1 MKNEKT
7 NTTKTERNPGVLAAV
22 GTVVVVVVVVGFLA
36 RKSCKHFQNTVVSQT
51 QQQLL
56 TIAKTEAKNIERQLK
71 DIYSELDLLALNPTV
86 KKSIKN
92 NISRDQMPDNAY
104 CPGQNTFEHM
114 MHAGLVSS
122 LYRIDSEG
130 IVQER
135 IPARKDCIGSD
146 FSHMPGVKCILE
158 ENYLEHLSHDEANSR
173 HISKVFTTDSGK
185 KAISVCAPV
194 FEEKENIGILRAL
207 VCLESIN
214 RKLSKTK
221 VGRYGHIQIFD
232 DDGTVIA
239 YPRAD
244 QIGKDVIALR
254 KEAFPDYD
262 WSEME
267 AVVTR
272 MANGEEGTGSY
283 HSVWWD
289 ADKSPFTKK
298 LTAFAPIKLYH
309 NWWSLGVTMCYGEVS
324 GPVIAQTRN
333 IAMAASLLI
342 LVFAGAG
349 LWLYKTQKEKTKL
362 AAKAE
367 SAHILREM
375 NQQLNSEI
383 TERKQAEET
392 LRTRE
397 IQLSNAMKI
406 ASLGYWEYD
415 VAEDL
420 FTFNDHL
427 YGIFHTTAKQ
437 VGGYTMKSARY
448 AELFLH
454 PEDRQIVAIE
464 TKKAIETTDP
474 HYSRQL
480 EHRIVYA
487 TGETRYISVRFVIIK
502 DKQGGTIKT
511 FGANQDITERKRT
524 EEMLRQA
531 KRQAEAANETKSQFL
546 ANMSHEIRTPMN
558 GIVGFA
564 DLLAEE
570 ELTDEQRESVIIVR
584 NCAHDLLKVINDVL
598 DISKIE
604 AGKLDTEMINCS
616 LEELLHSVASLAGAQ
631 AEKKGL
637 DFRVISAGQGL
648 PARILTDPTRL
659 RQCLINLVGNALKF
673 TEQGH
678 IHLRMSLG
686 QIDDQTFICF
696 VLEDTGIGIGPEQQ
710 RTIFESF
717 IQADGSTTRKYG
729 GTGLGL
735 TITRQ
740 LAELLGGKLTVT
752 SELGQGSIFT
762 LMIPAGLDV
771 TKEQALD
778 MDGLVEQSN
787 RNSEHLVQ
795 TRFSGHILIAEDID
809 TNQKIIK
816 RQLEK
821 HGATVTIVENGQE
834 AVTAALAQSF
844 DLILMDIQMP
854 VMNGYEAT
862 RTLREKEITTPI
874 VALTA
879 HAMKGDEQKCL
890 DAGCDDY
897 LSKPVD
903 SNKLEQILGKY
914 LSSV

>member
-1 MKNEKT
+1 MTYKEKRMPT
-7 NTTKTERNPGVLAAV
+7 ILAIDDKPDNLVTISALLKMMMPDTAV
-22 GTVVVVVVVVGFLA
+22 
-36 RKSCKHFQNTVVSQT
+36 QT
-51 QQQLL
+51 ALSGPEGIAKAKAALPDVILLDIIMPEMDGYEVCRRLRADRITRHIPIILL
-56 TIAKTEAKNIERQLK
+56 TALETDAQSRIKGLEMGADAFLTKPVDEGELCAQINVMLRIRKAENLLLQERDALDELVCDRTAELKKAKEQAETANQAKN
-71 DIYSELDLLALNPTV
+71 Y
-86 KKSIKN
+86 
-92 NISRDQMPDNAY
+92 
-104 CPGQNTFEHM
+104 
-114 MHAGLVSS
+114 
-122 LYRIDSEG
+122 
-130 IVQER
+130 
-135 IPARKDCIGSD
+135 
-146 FSHMPGVKCILE
+146 
-158 ENYLEHLSHDEANSR
+158 
-173 HISKVFTTDSGK
+173 
-185 KAISVCAPV
+185 
-194 FEEKENIGILRAL
+194 
-207 VCLESIN
+207 
-214 RKLSKTK
+214 
-221 VGRYGHIQIFD
+221 
-232 DDGTVIA
+232 
-239 YPRAD
+239 
-244 QIGKDVIALR
+244 
-254 KEAFPDYD
+254 
-262 WSEME
+262 
-267 AVVTR
+267 
-272 MANGEEGTGSY
+272 
-283 HSVWWD
+283 
-289 ADKSPFTKK
+289 
-298 LTAFAPIKLYH
+298 
-309 NWWSLGVTMCYGEVS
+309 
-324 GPVIAQTRN
+324 
-333 IAMAASLLI
+333 
-342 LVFAGAG
+342 
-349 LWLYKTQKEKTKL
+349 
-362 AAKAE
+362 
-367 SAHILREM
+367 
-375 NQQLNSEI
+375 
-383 TERKQAEET
+383 
-392 LRTRE
+392 
-397 IQLSNAMKI
+397 
-406 ASLGYWEYD
+406 
-415 VAEDL
+415 
-420 FTFNDHL
+420 
-427 YGIFHTTAKQ
+427 
-437 VGGYTMKSARY
+437 
-448 AELFLH
+448 
-454 PEDRQIVAIE
+454 
-464 TKKAIETTDP
+464 
-474 HYSRQL
+474 
-480 EHRIVYA
+480 
-487 TGETRYISVRFVIIK
+487 
-502 DKQGGTIKT
+502 
-511 FGANQDITERKRT
+511 
-524 EEMLRQA
+524 
-531 KRQAEAANETKSQFL
+531 FL

-558 GIVGFA
+558 GIIGFA

-570 ELTDEQRESVIIVR
+570 ELPDEQRESVVIIR

-604 AGKLDTEMINCS
+604 AGKVDTEMINCS